1 MKWIGQHIY
10 DFVSRFRNDAIFETD
25 SSKTTTISGA
35 DIVLTSDGSGFD
47 PSITLTNTN
56 SNNDSAYIIFK
67 KEGDNGADNDAVAE
81 YRYMTLDDTGSS
93 TTIGKEE
100 WKLADASNGAI
111 KGKYQASMKAHLDDQ
126 IFFEAEATA
135 SQVINVDIA
144 RGSSSTTT
152 IRGDLTISGGDI
164 SLSGTGRIQG
174 IDTVTDATDAASK
187 AYVDAAINS
196 DIDLTSEV
204 SGVLPIANGGTN
216 SSSTTYCSLTAN
228 VSGTLPVANGG
239 TGATSLTDNKLLT
252 GTGTSAVTA
261 EANATYDGTDLTL
274 TSSTSAKPILS
285 IENTYND
292 GNSGELKLIGR
303 RSADASIIAANGDD
317 TGKISFV
324 GENNKSGPDPETITY
339 SQILSETSSV
349 VDGAEMGKLSMT
361 VAKSGSLVNLFNGYA
376 GATGTVATFGDG
388 GFLSSTTFDTTITGF
403 QSTTSTGPIMS
414 IVNGTNDAT
423 GASLSFYNS
432 RGGTGPGGA
441 ANQNGDDLGT
451 LKWVGYDS
459 GAVATTFAQILGE
472 ANEVTAGSEEG
483 KLTLSVASH
492 DAEMQPGLMI
502 VSGDAEDEV
511 DVTVGNGS
519 TSVVRVPGFI
529 SIGGH
534 TINDIDVAGEFVDS
548 DEHLMTSAAI
558 DDRIAAAGGGG
569 GGSSKIHITWQ
580 DPQSYLFYLFNNNSW
595 YSTGSST
602 LALLGS
608 GSSPSNISSS
618 NSEYGAR
625 IAIYTAQAACTV
637 NSLTFNWY
645 WSSSAMS
652 GTKAFEFAFSK
663 FTPQNGSLGTIT
675 MNSITATDNN
685 GNYTE
690 FLPYQET
697 FTFSGGNATLAAGDA
712 IAMHMRTTDGSSSQ
726 RALIYGTI
734 TLEAELS

>member
-10 DFVSRFRNDAIFETD
+10 DFVSKFRNDAIFETD

-35 DIVLTSDGSGFD
+35 DIVLTSNGSAFD

-56 SNNDSAYIIFK
+56 SGNDSAYIIFK

-93 TTIGKEE
+93 TMIGREE

-111 KGKYQASMKAHLDDQ
+111 KGKYRASMKAHLDDQ
-126 IFFEAEATA
+126 TFFEAEATA
-135 SQVINVDIA
+135 SSTIDVNIA

-152 IRGDLTISGGDI
+152 IKGNLTVSGGDI

-204 SGVLPIANGGTN
+204 SGVLP
-216 SSSTTYCSLTAN
+216 
-228 VSGTLPVANGG
+228 VANGG
-239 TGATSLTDNKLLT
+239 TGASSLTDNKILT

-274 TSSTSAKPILS
+274 TSGTSTKPILS

-303 RSADASIIAANGDD
+303 RSTDASVIAANGDD
-317 TGKISFV
+317 TGKITFV

-339 SQILSETSSV
+339 SQILGETSSV

-388 GFLSSTTFDTTITGF
+388 GLLGSTTFDSTITGF

-423 GASLSFYNS
+423 GPSLSFYNS

-502 VSGDAEDEV
+502 VSGNVEDEV
-511 DVTVGNGS
+511 DVTIGNGS
-519 TSVVRVPGFI
+519 SSLTTVSGDISVGGRLSLDSVNIQYIQTSSETF
-529 SIGGH
+529 S
-534 TINDIDVAGEFVDS
+534 DS
-548 DEHLMTSAAI
+548 NNVLMTAAAI
-558 DDRIAAAGGGG
+558 DDRINAAGGGG
-569 GGSSKIHITWQ
+569 GGSSKIHVTWQ

-602 LALLGS
+602 LALLGT

-645 WSSSAMS
+645 WSSSALS

-663 FTPQNGSLGTIT
+663 FTPRNGSLGTIT
-675 MNSITATDNN
+675 MNSITATDND
-685 GNYTE
+685 GNHTE

-726 RALIYGTI
+726 RVLVYGTI